1 MYRFLIPSILACL
14 FALVSALAL
23 SAAEFD
29 DRAAALRASMAQRDL
44 LAAKEK
50 LAELKVA
57 AKSEAE
63 QATAERLDLLSGY
76 LFDFWKSVDEGG
88 RTLRGTDELVISG
101 KRVAVVEYDAAQSLL
116 ILRVEGQNKRY
127 TLRQMPPRVALTL
140 AERVLKPGAPQ
151 NEVFF
156 GTFLAM
162 DGKGDRKLA
171 REAWE
176 KAARG
181 GIDVKHL
188 LPELQVPLP
197 GGATIELPVLNVQTA
212 ALLKPAQWQVATRYG
227 GKWKRSPLA
236 KDQAAQNTLGRLE
249 LHLADDANDAFVTFA
264 KKMPAGFGLRMY
276 LVDVPVGQRF
286 GLLSD
291 SGEHSLDA
299 SVALPSGLVKIEF
312 ARQAGKFLC
321 RINDAETE
329 VTIADEK
336 SAKTADWLGFS
347 LPAGGKVVMAG
358 CEFAR

>member
-1 MYRFLIPSILACL
+1 MQRFWMAAILL
-14 FALVSALAL
+14 GWL
-23 SAAEFD
+23 SLLPISQANSAEFEEL
-29 DRAAALRASMAQRDL
+29 AASVRVALAQRDL
-44 LAAKEK
+44 AAAKEK
-50 LAELKVA
+50 LTELKAA

-63 QATAERLDLLSGY
+63 QATAERLDLLQGY
-76 LFDFWKSVDEGG
+76 VLDFWKSADEGG

-101 KRVAVVEYDAAQSLL
+101 KRVAVVEYDDAQKLL

-127 TLRQMPPRVALTL
+127 TLRDMPPRVALTL

-156 GTFLAM
+156 GAFLAM
-162 DGKGDRKLA
+162 DGKGDRQLA

-176 KAARG
+176 KAQRG

-212 ALLKPAQWQVATRYG
+212 ALLKPAHWQVMTRVE
-227 GKWKRSPLA
+227 GKWQRSPLA

-249 LHLADDANDAFVTFA
+249 LHLADDADNAYVTFG
-264 KKMPAGFGLRMY
+264 KKMPASFGLRMY
-276 LVDVPVGQRF
+276 LVDLPAGQHF

-291 SGEHSLDA
+291 SGEHTLDA

-321 RINDAETE
+321 RINDEETE
-329 VTIADEK
+329 VTIADDK

-347 LPAGGKVVMAG
+347 LPAAGKVTMAG